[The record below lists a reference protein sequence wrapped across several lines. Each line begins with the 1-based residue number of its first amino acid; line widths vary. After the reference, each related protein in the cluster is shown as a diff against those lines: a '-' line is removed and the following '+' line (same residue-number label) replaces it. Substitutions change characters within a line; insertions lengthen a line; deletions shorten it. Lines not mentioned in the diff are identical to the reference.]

1 MNQDFPKVEM
11 TLKRWVIAA
20 VAAAIGLWA
29 LLDNGLTGLIS
40 VGLLGLLVLASLRLG
55 RSGRGKGWNRTAP
68 FNPPGA
74 GPTDDEWIH
83 DATYNFYAGNSFHR
97 FFHKDS

>member
-1 MNQDFPKVEM
+1 MQDYPGAGVTF
-11 TLKRWVIAA
+11 KRWVIAA

-55 RSGRGKGWNRTAP
+55 RAKRRRGKGLDT

-74 GPTDDEWIH
+74 GPTDRQKLCDPAYNLYSWNIFHDE
-83 DATYNFYAGNSFHR
+83 
-97 FFHKDS
+97 K